1 MNVLQNVLQLDA
13 EIELLSRINT
23 RTAKIAIVGLG
34 YVGLPLAVQFA
45 RCGFAVTGIDVDEN
59 RVFSVND
66 GSSHVPGIA
75 ESDLQPLVTNGRLLA
90 TLDFKCLRN
99 MDVVLM
105 CVPTPLD
112 QFQSPDTSYITIAAS
127 HIQDYLHRGQLV
139 VLESTTSPGTTN
151 DVLLPLLEASGLKV
165 DKDFFLAFSPE
176 RIDIGNNT
184 YGLQNT
190 TKLVGGVSP
199 TSTKVAVRLYQ
210 QVVDQVQPVSSS
222 QVAEMAKLLENTFRN
237 VNIAL
242 VNEIAQLCHV
252 LNINVW
258 EVIEAAATKPF
269 GFMKFNPGGV
279 GGYCIPFAP
288 HYLTYKARLHGYTPH
303 LLEMASKINQSMP
316 DYILGLVTKALSS
329 RDRAINGAKIL
340 LLGISFKPE
349 INDYRESPAVE
360 ILEKLYLLGSEVE
373 YSDPYVPEAKIV
385 IAGKPL
391 LFKSCSLNE
400 QNLAKADCVIIVT
413 NHQAFNWR
421 LIVHKSRL
429 VVDTRNALADYRH
442 YPHILQL

>member
-1 MNVLQNVLQLDA
+1 
-13 EIELLSRINT
+13 
-23 RTAKIAIVGLG
+23 
-34 YVGLPLAVQFA
+34 
-45 RCGFAVTGIDVDEN
+45 
-59 RVFSVND
+59 
-66 GSSHVPGIA
+66 
-75 ESDLQPLVTNGRLLA
+75 
-90 TLDFKCLRN
+90 
-99 MDVVLM
+99 
-105 CVPTPLD
+105 
-112 QFQSPDTSYITIAAS
+112 
-127 HIQDYLHRGQLV
+127 
-139 VLESTTSPGTTN
+139 
-151 DVLLPLLEASGLKV
+151 LEASGLKI

-176 RIDIGNNT
+176 RIDINNNT

-269 GFMKFNPGGV
+269 GFMKFTPGGV

-316 DYILGLVTKALSS
+316 EYIL
-329 RDRAINGAKIL
+329 
-340 LLGISFKPE
+340 
-349 INDYRESPAVE
+349 
-360 ILEKLYLLGSEVE
+360 
-373 YSDPYVPEAKIV
+373 
-385 IAGKPL
+385 AGT
-391 LFKSCSLNE
+391 E
-400 QNLAKADCVIIVT
+400 
-413 NHQAFNWR
+413 R
-421 LIVHKSRL
+421 LTELKFC
-429 VVDTRNALADYRH
+429 Y
-442 YPHILQL
+442 